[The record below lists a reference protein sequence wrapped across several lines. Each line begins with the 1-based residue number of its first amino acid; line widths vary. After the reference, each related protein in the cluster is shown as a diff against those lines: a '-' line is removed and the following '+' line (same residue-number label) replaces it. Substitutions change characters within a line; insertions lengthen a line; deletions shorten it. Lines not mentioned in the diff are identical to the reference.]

1 MLPFWEDDVKYLTS
15 LESDPLLRLWF
26 NNYAQGIWK
35 HDGLKSFTAA
45 LRKHNLMRL
54 ALVDDLN
61 MLTADEAK
69 KFAKELD
76 LHVGDLKKQ
85 GLISK
90 LQPY

>member
-1 MLPFWEDDVKYLTS
+1 M
-15 LESDPLLRLWF
+15 
-26 NNYAQGIWK
+26 
-35 HDGLKSFTAA
+35 
-45 LRKHNLMRL
+45 ML

-61 MLTADEAK
+61 MLKADEAK

-76 LHVGDLKKQ
+76 LYVGDLKKH

>member
-1 MLPFWEDDVKYLTS
+1 MKYLTS
-15 LESDPLLRLWF
+15 LKSDPLLRLWF
-26 NNYAQGIWK
+26 NNYTPQGVWK

-61 MLTADEAK
+61 MLKANEAK

-76 LHVGDLKKQ
+76 LFVGDLKKQ
-85 GLISK
+85 GLIRK